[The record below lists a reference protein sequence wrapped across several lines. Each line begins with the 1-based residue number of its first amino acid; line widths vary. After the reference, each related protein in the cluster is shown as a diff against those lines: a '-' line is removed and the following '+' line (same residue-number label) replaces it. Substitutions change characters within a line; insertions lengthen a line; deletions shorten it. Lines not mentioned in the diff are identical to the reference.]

1 MLIALYLL
9 KYNVAAVGPRLAL
22 SAQVAMPTFMPRPVP
37 LYYADGA
44 NTAPLV
50 GGWATE
56 GWAPAAVDGVSADP
70 VADGGPSCADLNV
83 SVPGL
88 PPVPPAV
95 LQEPCAKLRGF
106 VNMTRGLSDYLAAHA
121 QLDHAAALGLSQPF
135 NTTYLKLL
143 ASAELPDLPLGLPG
157 RVQLAALLYN
167 STSIHA
173 LPTLVASLY
182 NATLSRA
189 TGGTQSI
196 AAAAH
201 ALPRVSI
208 EVAQR
213 SAFTSLFGSILILI
227 PLAFAAAS
235 YVTAHVRERESGS
248 KQMQLVS
255 GVPVALYWGASW
267 SWDVLVYLCLTLL
280 LMATFLVMQDDA
292 FTGNGET
299 AAATL
304 LLLLLFGWAT
314 LPLASLASFCFRSP
328 SNALIAMI
336 GFYFLSGF
344 GLIIVDFILSS
355 IGGDTA
361 DANAKLRG
369 WYYLCPAYCLGQGF
383 FTLSTRDA
391 FAALSEPK
399 PLLEWDMLGAP
410 LTYLASEGAAFLLA
424 TLLAQVLAAKALAP
438 PAALHPYA
446 WLHALA
452 PAGRRP
458 QSSPPRLSRTSPVG
472 AELSGDHADDH
483 ADDHAAEPRSDGPP
497 PPAAAS
503 GAASGLEDETAAAE
517 RTAVDAGEYSA
528 DDLVLRH
535 LRKQYATGKLAVR
548 DLCLRIQPG
557 ECFGFLGVNGAGKS
571 TTFGMLTG
579 AVTPTSGDAL
589 LYGLSIL
596 RDQQALRRVVGY
608 CPQHD
613 ALEGLLSARETLR
626 MYARIKRV
634 PSAQLEAEVASL
646 LRDLD
651 LESIADKPAGT
662 YSGGNKRKL
671 CVGIALAGS
680 PRLVLLDEPSSGMD
694 AGSKR
699 FLWSVIKRRTRACC
713 TVLTT
718 HSMEECEALCARLGV
733 MVDGVMRC
741 VGPIQALKSRYGQGY
756 KVDLR
761 IDQLAMAA
769 TASGVL
775 APQISEAAGGAS
787 ALAPVPAPSASA
799 SAGTPVAR
807 LIEFMRERCPE
818 AVLEEVE
825 PPSLTFTVPTGASAL
840 SRLFGQLAEAQAGL
854 QVSECSVTQCTL
866 EQIFL
871 LMASKSGLREN
882 AANNEEQLA

>member
-1 MLIALYLL
+1 MC
-9 KYNVAAVGPRLAL
+9 VPRGQRGAL
-22 SAQVAMPTFMPRPVP
+22 SP
-37 LYYADGA
+37 
-44 NTAPLV
+44 
-50 GGWATE
+50 
-56 GWAPAAVDGVSADP
+56 
-70 VADGGPSCADLNV
+70 
-83 SVPGL
+83 L
-88 PPVPPAV
+88 PPP
-95 LQEPCAKLRGF
+95 
-106 VNMTRGLSDYLAAHA
+106 LS
-121 QLDHAAALGLSQPF
+121 
-135 NTTYLKLL
+135 
-143 ASAELPDLPLGLPG
+143 PLGTHIYLSYS
-157 RVQLAALLYN
+157 LFYN

-173 LPTLVASLY
+173 LPTLIASLY

-189 TGGTQSI
+189 TGGAQSI

-201 ALPRVSI
+201 ALPRVSV

-213 SAFTSLFGSILILI
+213 SAFTSLFGAILILI

-235 YVTAHVRERESGS
+235 YVTPHVRERESGS
-248 KQMQLVS
+248 KQMQFVS
-255 GVPVALYWGASW
+255 GVSPALYWLGSW
-267 SWDVLVYLCLTLL
+267 TWDVLIYLSLTAL
-280 LMATFLVMQDDA
+280 LMATFFVMQDDA
-292 FTGNGET
+292 FTGDAET
-299 AAATL
+299 AVATL

-314 LPLASLASFCFRSP
+314 LPLASLVSFCFRSP

-344 GLIIVDFILSS
+344 GLIVADFIMSS

-361 DANAKLRG
+361 ATNAQLRG
-369 WYYLCPAYCLGQGF
+369 WYYLCPAYCLGRGF
-383 FTLSTRDA
+383 FTLSTRNA
-391 FAALSEPK
+391 FATLVAPK
-399 PLLEWDMLGAP
+399 PLFDWDMLGAP
-410 LTYLASEGAAFLLA
+410 LTYLASEGAAFVLA
-424 TLLAQVLAAKALAP
+424 TLLAQVLSAKALAP
-438 PAALHPYA
+438 PAALRPSR
-446 WLHALA
+446 WLHAL
-452 PAGRRP
+452 GFGNRRP
-458 QSSPPRLSRTSPVG
+458 TPPSRQNSPPRSLSPLG
-472 AELSGDHADDH
+472 AELSGDQSPELRGQS
-483 ADDHAAEPRSDGPP
+483 AAVAGGFPGGAA
-497 PPAAAS
+497 AAAS
-503 GAASGLEDETAAAE
+503 STSGLTSGLEDESAAAE
-517 RTAVDAGEYSA
+517 RAAVDAGEYST
-528 DDLVLRH
+528 DGLVLRH
-535 LRKQYATGKLAVR
+535 LRKQYGAGKLAVA

-571 TTFGMLTG
+571 TTFSMLTG

-634 PSAQLEAEVASL
+634 PAAALEAEVASL
-646 LRDLD
+646 LEDLD
-651 LESIADKPAGT
+651 LEAIADKPAGT

-671 CVGIALAGS
+671 CVGIALVGS

-699 FLWSVIKRRTRACC
+699 FLWSVIQRRTRACC

-761 IDQLAMAA
+761 MDQSAMAA
-769 TASGVL
+769 MASG
-775 APQISEAAGGAS
+775 APLPPSTAAGGAS
-787 ALAPVPAPSASA
+787 SLARATA
-799 SAGTPVAR
+799 TPVER
-807 LIEFMRERCPE
+807 LLEFMRERCPE

-854 QVSECSVTQCTL
+854 HVSECSVTQCTL

-871 LMASKSGLREN
+871 LMASKSSLRNN
-882 AANNEEQLA
+882 AASEEQLD

>member
-1 MLIALYLL
+1 
-9 KYNVAAVGPRLAL
+9 
-22 SAQVAMPTFMPRPVP
+22 MPTFMPRPVP
-37 LYYADGA
+37 LYYADGN

-56 GWAPAAVDGVSADP
+56 GWAPAAVDGVSAATPAP
-70 VADGGPSCADLNV
+70 VADGGPSCAAAAARAVEKAAADLNV
-83 SVPGL
+83 SVPDL
-88 PPVPPAV
+88 NVSASPY

-121 QLDHAAALGLSQPF
+121 QLDHAAALGLSLPF
-135 NTTYLKLL
+135 NTAGLEQLG
-143 ASAELPDLPLGLPG
+143 LPLGLPG
-157 RVQLAALLYN
+157 SVQLAALLYN

-255 GVPVALYWGASW
+255 GVPVGLYWAASW

-280 LMATFLVMQDDA
+280 LMATFLAMQDDA
-292 FTGNGET
+292 FTGDGET

-344 GLIIVDFILSS
+344 GLIIADFILSS
-355 IGGDTA
+355 IGGHTA

-369 WYYLCPAYCLGQGF
+369 WYYLCPAYCLGRGF

-424 TLLAQVLAAKALAP
+424 TLLAQVLAAKALN
-438 PAALHPYA
+438 PYA

-452 PAGRRP
+452 LAGRRP
-458 QSSPPRLSRTSPVG
+458 LPPSHRSPPPRTSPVG

-483 ADDHAAEPRSDGPP
+483 ADDHAAEPRSDGTPAA
-497 PPAAAS
+497 AAAS

-535 LRKQYATGKLAVR
+535 LRKLYATGKLAVR

-557 ECFGFLGVNGAGKS
+557 ECFGFLGVNGACKS

-799 SAGTPVAR
+799 SASAGTPVAR

-871 LMASKSGLREN
+871 LMASKSSLREN
-882 AANNEEQLA
+882 AANEEQLA